1 MKIDL
6 HCHTKKIKKGDPITR
21 NVSSD
26 VFSEKIQ
33 NADVKIVAI
42 TNHNAFDLQQY
53 NELKD
58 KVRENCDV
66 WPGIELDAFGDQK
79 KKDKPVK
86 FHLIVVAN
94 PIEANSFKR
103 VVDELLEGFDVN
115 NDSKHITEICE
126 AFKELD
132 RYL

>member
-103 VVDELLEGFDVN
+103 VVDEL
-115 NDSKHITEICE
+115 
-126 AFKELD
+126 
-132 RYL
+132 